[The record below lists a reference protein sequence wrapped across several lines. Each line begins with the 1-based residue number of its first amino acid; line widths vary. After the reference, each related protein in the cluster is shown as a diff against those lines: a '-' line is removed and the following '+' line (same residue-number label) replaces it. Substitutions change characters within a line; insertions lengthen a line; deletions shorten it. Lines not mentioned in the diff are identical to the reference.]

1 MTFEWP
7 KPPKNE
13 DAEIE
18 HAEQTLQLATQADI
32 VNKRITIP
40 VILEIKPLHGRSNLN
55 IALAHLNIFIA
66 IKRTNSTLKL
76 ITKNASI
83 DIVM

>member
-1 MTFEWP
+1 MAKTP
-7 KPPKNE
+7 QNE
-13 DAEIE
+13 DIEIK
-18 HAEQTLQLATQADI
+18 HAEQTLQLATQAVI
-32 VNKRITIP
+32 VNKRITTP